1 VLEGAAKY
9 LRLRRN
15 SYWRGA
21 LPKGGGLCR
30 LNAAF
35 YPSGPLGFERVLNPS
50 PTVKETFFRMSDAQN
65 PNPNEETVDISK
77 QPEAIEGLA
86 AQEERVEVWDAEVQL
101 TDDATSG
108 EPVQS
113 ETIIEPLDPHYVPK
127 DETDQPAHDVDELF
141 DCTIIGGGPV
151 GLYGAFYAGLR
162 EMKTKIIDS
171 LGELGGQVS
180 ALYPEKFIYDVAGF
194 PAVKGKDLI
203 AGCVEQGLQF
213 GPAVCLGEKVEGL
226 VKEEDG
232 TFTLTA
238 EASHGVM
245 HTHRTKTL
253 IVAAGVGAFAPRKL
267 PGAKPE
273 LDALE
278 GTELFYFVRDLEVF
292 RDQNILIVG
301 GGDSA
306 MDWAM
311 MLEPLAKST
320 TLIHR
325 RDKWRAHEDSVK
337 KVLASSV
344 DVRTF
349 VEVKDV
355 QVEGGKIKSAVVFNN
370 KTKEEDTLQVD
381 KIVMCLGFIANIGP
395 IKEWGLE
402 IEAGGIKVDSGS
414 MESNI
419 PGVYAAGD
427 IARYNGKLGLIA
439 TGFGEA
445 ATAANYAKH
454 HIDPESRVFPG
465 HSSEREGH

>member
-1 VLEGAAKY
+1 
-9 LRLRRN
+9 
-15 SYWRGA
+15 
-21 LPKGGGLCR
+21 
-30 LNAAF
+30 
-35 YPSGPLGFERVLNPS
+35 
-50 PTVKETFFRMSDAQN
+50 MSDTTN
-65 PNPNEETVDISK
+65 NENTQPTDGAPEIDVDISK
-77 QPEAIEGLA
+77 QPEAIADAA
-86 AQEERVEVWDAEVQL
+86 AQDAKVQVWDAQVQI
-101 TDDATSG
+101 TDDASVG
-108 EPVQS
+108 EPAQS
-113 ETIIEPLDPHYVPK
+113 EVIIEPLDPHYVPK
-127 DETDQPAHDVDELF
+127 DEGDAPAHDEHELF
-141 DCTIIGGGPV
+141 DCTIIGGGPT
-151 GLYGAFYAGLR
+151 GLYGAFYAGMR

-180 ALYPEKFIYDVAGF
+180 ALYPEKLIYDVAGF

-226 VKEEDG
+226 QKQDDG
-232 TFTLTA
+232 TFTLTT

-245 HTHRTKTL
+245 KSHRTKTL
-253 IVAAGVGAFAPRKL
+253 IIAAGVGAFTPRKL
-267 PGAKPE
+267 PDATPE
-273 LDALE
+273 MDDLE
-278 GTELFYFVRDLEVF
+278 GTEIFYFVKDLEVF

-349 VEVKDV
+349 VEVQSV
-355 QVEGGKIKSAVVFNN
+355 AVGGGKIKSVTVVNT
-370 KTKEEDTLQVD
+370 KTKEEDTLPID

-395 IKEWGLE
+395 IAEWGID
-402 IEAGGIKVDSGS
+402 IEAKGVKVDPGS
-414 MESNI
+414 METNV

-465 HSSEREGH
+465 HSSERDGH

>member
-1 VLEGAAKY
+1 
-9 LRLRRN
+9 
-15 SYWRGA
+15 
-21 LPKGGGLCR
+21 
-30 LNAAF
+30 
-35 YPSGPLGFERVLNPS
+35 
-50 PTVKETFFRMSDAQN
+50 MSDSQN
-65 PNPNEETVDISK
+65 TPEQTPSNQPDISK
-77 QPEAIEGLA
+77 QPEAIEAAA
-86 AQEERVEVWDAEVQL
+86 AQDATVNVWDAEVQV
-101 TDDATSG
+101 TDNIEEG
-108 EPVQS
+108 EPAQS
-113 ETIIEPLDPHYVPK
+113 QTTIEPLDPHFVPK
-127 DETDQPAHDVDELF
+127 DADDQPAHDADEMF
-141 DCTIIGGGPV
+141 DCTIIGGGPT
-151 GLYGAFYAGLR
+151 GLYGAFYAGMR

-180 ALYPEKFIYDVAGF
+180 ALYPEKLIYDVAGF
-194 PAVKGKDLI
+194 PAVKGKELI

-213 GPAVCLGEKVEGL
+213 GPAVCLGEKVEHL
-226 VKEEDG
+226 EKHADG
-232 TFTLTA
+232 SFTLET
-238 EASHGVM
+238 EASHGVK
-245 HTHRTKTL
+245 HKHRTKTL

-267 PGAKPE
+267 PGSNPE

-278 GTELFYFVRDLEVF
+278 GTHVFYFVKDLEVF

-311 MLEPLAKST
+311 MLEPLAKSV

-349 VEVKDV
+349 VEVKSV
-355 QVEGGKIKSAVVFNN
+355 EVEGDAIKSAIVFNN
-370 KTKEEDTLQVD
+370 KTKAEDTLQID

-402 IEAGGIKVDSGS
+402 IEAGGIKVDAGS
-414 MESNI
+414 MGSNI
-419 PGVYAAGD
+419 PGIYAAGD
-427 IARYNGKLGLIA
+427 IARYEGKLGLIA

-465 HSSEREGH
+465 HSSERDGH

>member
-1 VLEGAAKY
+1 
-9 LRLRRN
+9 
-15 SYWRGA
+15 
-21 LPKGGGLCR
+21 
-30 LNAAF
+30 
-35 YPSGPLGFERVLNPS
+35 
-50 PTVKETFFRMSDAQN
+50 MSDQQNTPEQTPEAQ
-65 PNPNEETVDISK
+65 PDIAK
-77 QPEAIEGLA
+77 QPESIEA
-86 AQEERVEVWDAEVQL
+86 AAAADETVNVWDAEVQL
-101 TDDATSG
+101 ADDATSG

-113 ETIIEPLDPHYVPK
+113 ETIIEPLDPHFVPK
-127 DETDQPAHDVDELF
+127 LEEDQPAHDADELF
-141 DCTIIGGGPV
+141 DCTIIGGGPT
-151 GLYGAFYAGLR
+151 GLYGAFYAGMR

-180 ALYPEKFIYDVAGF
+180 ALYPEKLIYDVAGF
-194 PAVKGKDLI
+194 PAVKGKELI
-203 AGCVEQGLQF
+203 QGCIEQGLQF
-213 GPAVCLGEKVEGL
+213 GPAVCLGEKVEHLEKHPDGL
-226 VKEEDG
+226 
-232 TFTLTA
+232 FTLTT

-245 HTHRTKTL
+245 KQHRTKTL

-267 PGAKPE
+267 PGAQPE

-278 GTELFYFVRDLEVF
+278 GTEVFYFVKDLEVF

-349 VEVKDV
+349 VEVKSV
-355 QVEGGKIKSAVVFNN
+355 EVEGAKIQSAVVFNN
-370 KTKEEDTLQVD
+370 KTKAEDTLPVD

-402 IEAGGIKVDSGS
+402 IEAGGIKVDPGS
-414 MESNI
+414 MASNI
-419 PGVYAAGD
+419 PGIYAAGD
-427 IARYNGKLGLIA
+427 IARYEGKLGLIA

-454 HIDPESRVFPG
+454 HVDPHSRVFPG
-465 HSSEREGH
+465 HSSERDGH

>member
-1 VLEGAAKY
+1 
-9 LRLRRN
+9 
-15 SYWRGA
+15 
-21 LPKGGGLCR
+21 
-30 LNAAF
+30 
-35 YPSGPLGFERVLNPS
+35 
-50 PTVKETFFRMSDAQN
+50 MSDTQN
-65 PNPNEETVDISK
+65 TPENQPDIAK
-77 QPEAIEGLA
+77 QPEAIEPA
-86 AQEERVEVWDAEVQL
+86 AAADEKVNVWDAEVQV
-101 TDDATSG
+101 TDDIAEG
-108 EPVQS
+108 EPAQS
-113 ETIIEPLDPHYVPK
+113 ETVIEPLDPDYVPK
-127 DETDQPAHDVDELF
+127 DDTDQPAHDVDEMF

-151 GLYGAFYAGLR
+151 GLYASFYAGLR
-162 EMKTKIIDS
+162 EMKVKIIDS

-226 VKEEDG
+226 EKHGDG
-232 TFTLTA
+232 TFTLET
-238 EASHGVM
+238 EASLGVR
-245 HTHRTKTL
+245 HQHKTKTL
-253 IVAAGVGAFAPRKL
+253 IIAAGVGAFAPRKL
-267 PGAKPE
+267 PGENPG

-278 GTELFYFVRDLEVF
+278 GKHVFYFVKDLEVF

-311 MLEPLAKST
+311 MLEPLAKGI
-320 TLIHR
+320 TLVHR

-344 DVRTF
+344 DVKTF
-349 VEVKDV
+349 HEVKDV
-355 QVEGGKIKSAVVFNN
+355 KIEGDAISEVTIFNN
-370 KTKEEDTLQVD
+370 KGKDKEETVLPID

-402 IEAGGIKVDSGS
+402 IEAGGIKVSPNS
-414 MESNI
+414 LASNI
-419 PGVYAAGD
+419 PGIYAAGD
-427 IARYNGKLGLIA
+427 IARYEGKLGLIA

-465 HSSEREGH
+465 HSSERDGH